1 MKLAPSGGIPPSR
14 DPSAE
19 TAQNGIHAPS
29 ILAAAPAVPNPLI
42 AHSTSPAPRVRQRV
56 ASPMTHMVEPMG
68 SAVAMQQIQAL
79 REEVRTEYQA
89 QSRMLCQIDAVLR
102 RELQTC
108 RKVMFDLVM
117 AEMEKARASLKE
129 EADERK
135 ALADQVDSRFTELA
149 DTIAEL
155 GEEDN
160 PHKLGQAPDIMS
172 TLAEDT
178 EQEFLA
184 RLDEALETESFAR
197 RELERNLS
205 GRLDLLSHQVLECC
219 DLIKQALFDE
229 QLQGVIRASD
239 NSLRFRMQQL
249 QRRMEHLSS
258 VVKCKVVSTPP
269 RRSPT
274 ATSDAVKDGEKA
286 AAACVSPREGANT
299 SSEAGVLKGRAA
311 SRRE

>member
-1 MKLAPSGGIPPSR
+1 
-14 DPSAE
+14 
-19 TAQNGIHAPS
+19 
-29 ILAAAPAVPNPLI
+29 
-42 AHSTSPAPRVRQRV
+42 
-56 ASPMTHMVEPMG
+56 MG
-68 SAVAMQQIQAL
+68 SALAMQQIEAL

-89 QSRMLCQIDAVLR
+89 QSRMLCQIDAFLR

-117 AEMEKARASLKE
+117 AEMDKAKASLKE

-135 ALADQVDSRFTELA
+135 ALADQVDLRLTELA

-160 PHKLGQAPDIMS
+160 PNHLGQAPDVMS

-184 RLDEALETESFAR
+184 RLDEALESESLAR

-229 QLQGVIRASD
+229 QIQGVIKASD
-239 NSLRFRMQQL
+239 HSLRFRMQQL

-286 AAACVSPREGANT
+286 PAACVSPREGANT
-299 SSEAGVLKGRAA
+299 SSEGGALKGRAA